1 MLEWE
6 EFLAQLRRLNS
17 VALRVEYGEG
27 LVETI
32 FAEKLASHGGR
43 LADMDETKVFFDLL
57 KLYSHFLKR

>member
-17 VALRVEYGEG
+17 VALRVEYGEN

-32 FAEKLASHGGR
+32 FAQKLASHGGR
-43 LADMDETKVFFDLL
+43 LADMDETKVR
-57 KLYSHFLKR
+57 FLFVMKN